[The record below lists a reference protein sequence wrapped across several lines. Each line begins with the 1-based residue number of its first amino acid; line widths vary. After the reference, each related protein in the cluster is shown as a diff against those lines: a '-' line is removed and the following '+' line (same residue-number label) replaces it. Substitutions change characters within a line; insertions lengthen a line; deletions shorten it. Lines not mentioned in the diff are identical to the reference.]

1 MIIYL
6 KDKYKENKEIAEK
19 LSRNIV
25 KLNMINILD
34 MGEII
39 YDPIINEDN
48 YFNKDKINKE
58 NIFYLNGENENIES
72 LSWLFRFKLNNDKIV
87 KYDIS
92 LLDIKSEFIK
102 FWEAGEF
109 MTKKKRKENTK
120 INNIGICST
129 FENVENIYIHIRYD
143 IYNIDIDYL
152 YEIYDIIINKFSIR
166 GITGILS
173 TEDVKEEKYIA
184 YDNNGNKIEKSE
196 YVIYT
201 TGINL
206 AELKNIKVIDFK
218 RTDCNDII

>member
-1 MIIYL
+1 MTIYL
-6 KDKYKENKEIAEK
+6 KDKYKNNKELAEK

-25 KLNMINILD
+25 KLYMINILD

-39 YDPIINEDN
+39 YDPLINEDN

-58 NIFYLNGENENIES
+58 DIFYLNSDNEDLEN

-92 LLDIKSEFIK
+92 LLDIKTEFIK
-102 FWEAGEF
+102 FWEAGEY

-152 YEIYDIIINKFSIR
+152 YEIYDIIVNKFTIR
-166 GITGILS
+166 GITGITN
-173 TEDVKEEKYIA
+173 TEDVKEEKYID
-184 YDNNGNKIEKSE
+184 YDDKGNKIEKSE

-206 AELKNIKVIDFK
+206 TDLKNIKVIDFK
-218 RTDCNDII
+218 RTTCNDIV

>member
-1 MIIYL
+1 MVIYL
-6 KDKYKENKEIAEK
+6 KDKYRENKEIAEK

-25 KLNMINILD
+25 KLFMINILD

-39 YDPIINEDN
+39 YDPIINDDN
-48 YFNKDKINKE
+48 YLIKDKINKE
-58 NIFYLNGENENIES
+58 DIFYLNRENENIDS

-92 LLDIKSEFIK
+92 LLDIKTEFIK

-143 IYNIDIDYL
+143 IYNIDLD
-152 YEIYDIIINKFSIR
+152 
-166 GITGILS
+166 
-173 TEDVKEEKYIA
+173 
-184 YDNNGNKIEKSE
+184 
-196 YVIYT
+196 
-201 TGINL
+201 
-206 AELKNIKVIDFK
+206 
-218 RTDCNDII
+218 